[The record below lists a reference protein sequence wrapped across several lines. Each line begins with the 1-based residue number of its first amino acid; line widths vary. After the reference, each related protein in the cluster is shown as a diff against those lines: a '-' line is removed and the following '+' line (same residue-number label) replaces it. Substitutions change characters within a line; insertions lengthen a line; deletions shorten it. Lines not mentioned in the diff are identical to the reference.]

1 MRNVRT
7 GAIKATEQ
15 IVGTPGEVLIDVGTA
30 LVAFGEALQLAGAR
44 LQSYQ
49 PPPAVPPQVPAI
61 TVPLSCRLPPE
72 GCVRLWDII
81 GRRAEKGRPAIAG
94 VIPVSSATWY
104 AGVKTGRFP
113 KPIKTGGINLWRV
126 EDIRALVSRL
136 GR

>member
-1 MRNVRT
+1 MRSVRT
-7 GAIKATEQ
+7 SAIKAPEQ
-15 IVGTPGEVLIDVGTA
+15 DVGTPGEVLVDLGTA
-30 LVAFGEALQLAGAR
+30 LVAFGRAMQQAGTR

-49 PPPAVPPQVPAI
+49 PPQVVPQQVPAL
-61 TVPLSCRLPPE
+61 TVPLNCRLPPE